1 MDDSGRFRT
10 ASWEGEILHCV
21 VSALCCPYACA
32 HLVPCLAFNCAKA
45 CVHQF
50 WHCCLHRFFGFLCPS
65 GHANLL
71 TTWWLLKPALHDAGC
86 QIKAPCGGSASCSW
100 FCFGGI
106 YCTGEAAQVVSLEW
120 ADPARLDVEN
130 SYKHRWRFS
139 TLLGLCYIEVM
150 AGGWCVGSGQ

>member
-1 MDDSGRFRT
+1 MLLAHFVAHMRVPIWSLVLPST
-10 ASWEGEILHCV
+10 AQR
-21 VSALCCPYACA
+21 
-32 HLVPCLAFNCAKA
+32 LASISFGTVAY
-45 CVHQF
+45 
-50 WHCCLHRFFGFLCPS
+50 RFFGFLCPS

-71 TTWWLLKPALHDAGC
+71 TTWWLLKASWPFRTPETTTHNAGC

-139 TLLGLCYIEVM
+139 TLLGLCYICYIEVM
-150 AGGWCVGSGQ
+150 GGGWCVGSGQ